1 MSAASIA
8 IELPCYT
15 IINLPQDVEQ
25 PSEMKLKEDL
35 EKGDNKVFTSHLTSP
50 PQILK
55 PSNIYNYFY
64 RSKRRRS
71 KK

>member
-35 EKGDNKVFTSHLTSP
+35 EKGDNKVFITLLPFTSS
-50 PQILK
+50 
-55 PSNIYNYFY
+55 
-64 RSKRRRS
+64 S
-71 KK
+71 KKSLIF

>member
-25 PSEMKLKEDL
+25 PSELKLKEDL

-50 PQILK
+50 PL
-55 PSNIYNYFY
+55 PLNIYNYFY
-64 RSKRRRS
+64 RSKPRRS